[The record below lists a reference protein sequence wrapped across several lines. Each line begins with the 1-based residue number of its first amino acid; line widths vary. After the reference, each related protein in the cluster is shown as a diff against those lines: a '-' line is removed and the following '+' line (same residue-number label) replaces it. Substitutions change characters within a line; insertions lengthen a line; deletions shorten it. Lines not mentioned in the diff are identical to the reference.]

1 MEKDLETED
10 GYFFCMK
17 PGAPEEEVTG
27 GDCKEPGGLI
37 LDKLVFEEEDVS
49 VQVLLK
55 ECLPR
60 APCGGVP
67 VEANPAKGGEG
78 WEEVPVPGEPSAEIA
93 LGSTGDWHKPGGGDE
108 EGEAFRDWEKVGVE
122 DCEKQSGGDSEQD
135 GGGVDPLGFGVK
147 GEMETGK
154 GRCRGSKRV
163 EKRGGEQE

>member
-10 GYFFCMK
+10 GYFFCVK

-49 VQVLLK
+49 VQVLRK

-60 APCGGVP
+60 APWGGVL

-78 WEEVPVPGEPSAEIA
+78 WEEVDVPGGPSAEVA
-93 LGSTGDWHKPGGGDE
+93 LGSTGDWHNPGGGDE

-122 DCEKQSGGDSEQD
+122 DCEKQGGGDSE
-135 GGGVDPLGFGVK
+135 
-147 GEMETGK
+147 
-154 GRCRGSKRV
+154 
-163 EKRGGEQE
+163 